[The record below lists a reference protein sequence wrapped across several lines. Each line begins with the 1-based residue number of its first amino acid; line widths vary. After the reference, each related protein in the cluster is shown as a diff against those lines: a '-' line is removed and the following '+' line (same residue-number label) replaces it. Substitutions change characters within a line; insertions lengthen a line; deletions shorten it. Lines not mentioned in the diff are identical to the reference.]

1 MLSIP
6 LFPEVHPFWVAG
18 TDVYGDMYP
27 SGRGYKGDG
36 SPHTRFRG
44 VLRGTLAPYTPYV
57 YLWVV
62 FGPKSGG
69 LVYALAYA

>member
-1 MLSIP
+1 MLSI
-6 LFPEVHPFWVAG
+6 LLSPEVHPFWVAG

-57 YLWVV
+57 YLCPV
-62 FGPKSGG
+62 FGPRSGG